1 MYNTYFSS
9 IGRILLTTI
18 SLIEDRINTHWSK
31 ESFLWNMGNKS
42 PLTSL
47 WIDLRYSDMI
57 DKFPNYSSLNNRGF
71 TAIITVSRMISYH
84 MNKFI
89 KVSLLPSR
97 YLRKILILWTIK
109 SPVLPQILHLANN
122 HPSIIVIE
130 VIENGENYNGN
141 KFTCCYNH
149 SAVITDAIFHF
160 DPESNLITEEVWK
173 CSVFILFLLTYTIFR
188 LILLIWSGNHFRRD
202 LLALV

>member
-1 MYNTYFSS
+1 
-9 IGRILLTTI
+9 
-18 SLIEDRINTHWSK
+18 
-31 ESFLWNMGNKS
+31 
-42 PLTSL
+42 
-47 WIDLRYSDMI
+47 MI

-71 TAIITVSRMISYH
+71 TAIITVSRLIPYH

-89 KVSLLPSR
+89 KVSLLSSK

-130 VIENGENYNGN
+130 VIENGENYNERGSLNTAGN

-160 DPESNLITEEVWK
+160 DPESNLITEEV
-173 CSVFILFLLTYTIFR
+173 
-188 LILLIWSGNHFRRD
+188 
-202 LLALV
+202 